1 MRRISI
7 TFREL
12 LERILPLDQLP
23 SVELARVRE
32 ALAVGSP
39 GELERL
45 AFHLLERLVRTGRV
59 RRLPAHVD
67 GGDRVVRF
75 QLADDLATISLRFPE
90 SELPSG
96 LEALPRAEVAAG
108 GTVHAAQLQ
117 RLLALHQDWL
127 RDESPLPAGRGDQ
140 MRQLLARV
148 RELLDAD
155 SVALF
160 PAAAAAEHAAGF
172 APPAGESRFLGRYVE
187 PAVLHDDRVLVCDD
201 ARATPA
207 LAAEAER
214 RGIGSAAAVR
224 VRAEEAGLF
233 GHLEARS
240 ARAGHFDA
248 TRLSLL
254 SLAAHDVERIL
265 AQAVRVDHLAYV
277 DALSGLFNR
286 SFFQREIAAETAR
299 AQREHAP
306 LALVIADI
314 DDFKRFNTEHGYE
327 AGNEVLRHV
336 ARLLQSGV
344 RPFDSV
350 ARWGGE
356 EFAVLLS
363 SPVGP
368 DEAAAI
374 AQRLRQAIEGS
385 ALSVTGLDRRSHDVR
400 VTVSMGISLFPSDA
414 ESPEELW
421 RLANRALLVAK
432 QPPKNRAVFYRDL
445 PREKS
450 A

>member
-12 LERILPLDQLP
+12 LERILPLDQLS

-32 ALAVGSP
+32 ALAEGSP

-45 AFHLLERLVRTGRV
+45 AFHLLERLVASGRA
-59 RRLPAHVD
+59 RRLPAHVGD
-67 GGDRVVRF
+67 GARVVRY
-75 QLADDLATISLRFPE
+75 QLADDLATIRVLYPD
-90 SELPSG
+90 SELPPG
-96 LEALPRAEVAAG
+96 LEALPRLAVTASG
-108 GTVHAAQLQ
+108 IVHAEQLQ

-127 RDESPLPAGRGDQ
+127 RDDPPSPSGRGEQ
-140 MRQLLARV
+140 MRQLLGRI
-148 RELLDAD
+148 RDLLDAD
-155 SVALF
+155 SIVLF
-160 PAAAAAEHAAGF
+160 PSATAAEHAAGF
-172 APPAGESRFLGRYVE
+172 APPPGESRFLARYVE
-187 PAVLHDDRVLVCDD
+187 TAVLHDDRVLVCNDTL
-201 ARATPA
+201 ATPA

-214 RGIGSAAAVR
+214 RGIGAAAAVR
-224 VRAEEAGLF
+224 VRSEEAGLF
-233 GHLEARS
+233 GHLEARA
-240 ARAGHFDA
+240 ARAGHFDS
-248 TRLSLL
+248 TRLALFAI
-254 SLAAHDVERIL
+254 AAHDLERIL
-265 AQAVRVDHLAYV
+265 AQAARVDHLAYV
-277 DALSGLFNR
+277 DALTGLFNR
-286 SFFQREIAAETAR
+286 SFFQREISIETAR
-299 AQREHAP
+299 AHREDAP

-336 ARLLQSGV
+336 GRMLHGGV

-363 SPVGP
+363 PPVGP

-374 AQRLRQAIEGS
+374 AQRLRQSIETS
-385 ALSVTGLDRRSHDVR
+385 HLTVMGLDRRLHEVR

-432 QPPKNRAVFYRDL
+432 QPPKNRAIFFRDL
-445 PREKS
+445 PREKM